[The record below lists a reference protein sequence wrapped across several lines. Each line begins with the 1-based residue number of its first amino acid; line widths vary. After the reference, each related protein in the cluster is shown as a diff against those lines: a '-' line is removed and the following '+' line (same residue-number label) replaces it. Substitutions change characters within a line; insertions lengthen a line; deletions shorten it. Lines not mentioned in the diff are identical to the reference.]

1 MTFKRLAGAAGETNS
16 LTAQQLLAYDEL
28 QRNFT
33 EWGERDKEVDC

>member
-1 MTFKRLAGAAGETNS
+1 MTFKRLAGAAGEAIS

-33 EWGERDKEVDC
+33 EWGERDKEVDY